1 MKYQHQF
8 VPSDGDD
15 SVLRMFSVGDLLT
28 VGRMQNAHIDMQD
41 ATSITER
48 IEGLIPALADFHTF
62 ENFLEVSVI
71 Y

>member
-15 SVLRMFSVGDLLT
+15 SVLRMFSVGYLLT
-28 VGRMQNAHIDMQD
+28 VEGMQNAQLDTQD

-48 IEGLIPALADFHTF
+48 IEGLIPALANFHTYG
-62 ENFLEVSVI
+62 NFLEV
-71 Y
+71 